1 MMKRNSSSNKVDMF
15 CFTSLVHT
23 DNYACFSQVDK
34 FILASLDYPGINSAF
49 DTTICYEVDMFCF
62 TSLGHTDNYACF
74 SQVDKFILASLDYPG
89 INIAFDTT
97 ICYELDMF
105 LFMAAVI

>member
-1 MMKRNSSSNKVDMF
+1 MF
-15 CFTSLVHT
+15 CFTSLIHT
-23 DNYACFSQVDK
+23 DNYACFSQVYK

-74 SQVDKFILASLDYPG
+74 SQVDKFILASLDYTG
-89 INIAFDTT
+89 NT
-97 ICYELDMF
+97 CYEVDMF
-105 LFMAAVI
+105 FFMAAVINLAVFITSTSAQTD